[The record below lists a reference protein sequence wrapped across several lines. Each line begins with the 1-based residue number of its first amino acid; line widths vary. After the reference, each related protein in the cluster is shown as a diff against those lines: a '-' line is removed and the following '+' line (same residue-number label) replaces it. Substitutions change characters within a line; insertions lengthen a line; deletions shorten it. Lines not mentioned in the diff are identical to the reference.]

1 MNSKSISRWVLVL
14 AASVSVPLFDLVP
27 RPAHAA
33 VPPNGEYSC
42 ATGTTAG
49 PDPKYTVDGGEV
61 GAFSGTDCTGAV
73 VVPEG
78 VTGIGIYAFSSPTSS
93 TSSLTSVTIPSTVT
107 TIGNYAFYKAGL
119 TSLTI
124 PSTVTSIGNSA
135 FANNVNLQTL
145 SFASGN
151 TPISI
156 PQNAFIY
163 ASSLVSVT
171 FPDNLTSIGMSAFYE
186 AIALTSV
193 TFPNSLT
200 SIGNTAFYKAT
211 SLASVTFP
219 NSLTSIG
226 DSAFGENASLASVTL
241 PNSLTSLGSTAFMS
255 SPNLANIFFLGDAPT
270 MGANVFVH
278 VSVSA
283 KIWHRADATGFTPSG
298 DPPTWNGLPVG
309 VGVHSIAYD
318 NQYATTPQV
327 GGSTYYL
334 RGSKI
339 PTIPTSPPA
348 KSQHTFLGWF
358 TASNGGVEVTSNSY
372 APASPYGNVTLYARW
387 DPFVYDVVYDSAGG
401 SALEEGSFA
410 VGGSIASAPVS
421 PTRSGFTFVG
431 WSATDG
437 GDVVTFPYFPGVTTD
452 IILFAKWSVNSYVV
466 DYDSNGGSS
475 LAQGSFVTGGVI
487 GSAPVSP
494 TRSGFTFVGWSATD
508 GGDVVT
514 FPYRPGVTTD
524 ITLFAKWSQDLSRA
538 TATVKPRVT
547 GAARVSKT
555 VTANQGMW
563 TGVPNPT
570 FTYQWYACSR
580 SVSKPRSTV
589 PGGCKAIAGARKS
602 TLKLSKKHKSQFISV
617 LVTGVSSGAP
627 ETSWMTAS
635 TGKVR

>member
-1 MNSKSISRWVLVL
+1 
-14 AASVSVPLFDLVP
+14 
-27 RPAHAA
+27 
-33 VPPNGEYSC
+33 
-42 ATGTTAG
+42 
-49 PDPKYTVDGGEV
+49 
-61 GAFSGTDCTGAV
+61 
-73 VVPEG
+73 
-78 VTGIGIYAFSSPTSS
+78 
-93 TSSLTSVTIPSTVT
+93 
-107 TIGNYAFYKAGL
+107 
-119 TSLTI
+119 
-124 PSTVTSIGNSA
+124 
-135 FANNVNLQTL
+135 
-145 SFASGN
+145 
-151 TPISI
+151 
-156 PQNAFIY
+156 
-163 ASSLVSVT
+163 
-171 FPDNLTSIGMSAFYE
+171 
-186 AIALTSV
+186 
-193 TFPNSLT
+193 
-200 SIGNTAFYKAT
+200 
-211 SLASVTFP
+211 
-219 NSLTSIG
+219 
-226 DSAFGENASLASVTL
+226 
-241 PNSLTSLGSTAFMS
+241 MS

-452 IILFAKWSVNSYVV
+452 I
-466 DYDSNGGSS
+466 
-475 LAQGSFVTGGVI
+475 
-487 GSAPVSP
+487 
-494 TRSGFTFVGWSATD
+494 
-508 GGDVVT
+508 
-514 FPYRPGVTTD
+514 
-524 ITLFAKWSQDLSRA
+524 TLFAKWSQDLSRA

-617 LVTGVSSGAP
+617 LVTGVSSGTP

>member
-1 MNSKSISRWVLVL
+1 
-14 AASVSVPLFDLVP
+14 
-27 RPAHAA
+27 
-33 VPPNGEYSC
+33 
-42 ATGTTAG
+42 
-49 PDPKYTVDGGEV
+49 
-61 GAFSGTDCTGAV
+61 
-73 VVPEG
+73 
-78 VTGIGIYAFSSPTSS
+78 
-93 TSSLTSVTIPSTVT
+93 
-107 TIGNYAFYKAGL
+107 
-119 TSLTI
+119 
-124 PSTVTSIGNSA
+124 
-135 FANNVNLQTL
+135 
-145 SFASGN
+145 
-151 TPISI
+151 
-156 PQNAFIY
+156 
-163 ASSLVSVT
+163 
-171 FPDNLTSIGMSAFYE
+171 
-186 AIALTSV
+186 
-193 TFPNSLT
+193 
-200 SIGNTAFYKAT
+200 
-211 SLASVTFP
+211 
-219 NSLTSIG
+219 
-226 DSAFGENASLASVTL
+226 
-241 PNSLTSLGSTAFMS
+241 MS

-475 LAQGSFVTGGVI
+475 LAQGSFVTGGAI

-514 FPYRPGVTTD
+514 FPYFPGVTTD

-617 LVTGVSSGAP
+617 LVTGVSSGTP